1 MKIVQA
7 ASVVTE
13 DSPPVEAPEEEDE
26 NSEPEV
32 ESQMPS
38 TDTKEE
44 ATETSPAKET
54 PDESE

>member
-13 DSPPVEAPEEEDE
+13 TSPPVEAPEEEDE

-32 ESQMPS
+32 ESQMPP
-38 TDTKEE
+38 TDTEEE
-44 ATETSPAKET
+44 ASETSSAEEM

>member
-13 DSPPVEAPEEEDE
+13 DLPPVEAPEEEDE

-32 ESQMPS
+32 ESQMPP
-38 TDTKEE
+38 TDTEEE
-44 ATETSPAKET
+44 ASETSSAEEM